1 MLVELA
7 TCKVD
12 DITSS
17 ADSVIDVFEKFQMR
31 QEDHILKPEFEWAIV
46 INILH
51 VRRIHP
57 FSVQD
62 KLPTSKANRSIGL
75 HSRKPVRLMD
85 LQWGCHDIEPL

>member
-31 QEDHILKPEFEWAIV
+31 QEDHILKPEFE
-46 INILH
+46 
-51 VRRIHP
+51 
-57 FSVQD
+57 
-62 KLPTSKANRSIGL
+62 
-75 HSRKPVRLMD
+75 
-85 LQWGCHDIEPL
+85 